1 MKKLV
6 PILLVVLMLLCGCDS
21 DNSNEE
27 KTKTLSN
34 NIEDMEVMF
43 DKEVISLKDKVT
55 IANLEKM
62 GFAILKDYKSVA
74 EETLEPSKDRDNMK
88 NVSLNMETK
97 SKKLFTVS
105 AINLSGKKQK
115 AKDCTVY
122 LISSGETEDYDHTYT
137 LPSKVAFENS
147 DKDIIKKLGEPNIDL
162 RNMDFGKMIQYI
174 NGDGTFTA
182 NLDKNMKMT
191 AFSYTLSNDYL
202 FGKE

>member
-6 PILLVVLMLLCGCDS
+6 PILLVVLMLFCGCDS

-27 KTKTLSN
+27 KTKKLSN
-34 NIEDMEVMF
+34 NIQDMEVMF
-43 DKEVISLKDKVT
+43 DKEIISLKDKVT
-55 IANLEKM
+55 IADLEKL
-62 GFAILKDYKSVA
+62 GFAVSKDYKSVA
-74 EETLEPSKDRDNMK
+74 DETLAPSKNSDNIK
-88 NVSLNMETK
+88 NVSVNMETK

-105 AINLSGKKQK
+105 AVNLSGKKQK
-115 AKDCTVY
+115 ARDCRVY
-122 LISSGETEDYDHTYT
+122 LISSGETEDYDHTYS

-147 DKDIIKKLGEPNIDL
+147 AQDIIKKIGEPNIDL

-174 NGDGTFTA
+174 NADGTFTA
-182 NLDKNMKMT
+182 NLDKDMKMT